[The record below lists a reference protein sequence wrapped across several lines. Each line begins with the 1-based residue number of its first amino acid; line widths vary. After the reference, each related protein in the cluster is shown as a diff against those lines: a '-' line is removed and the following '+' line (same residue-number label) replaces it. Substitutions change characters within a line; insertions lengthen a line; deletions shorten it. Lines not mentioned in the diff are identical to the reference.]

1 MCKTTYTHS
10 KNRKPLKSCFTSVMK
25 IRLCECSVKYEL
37 SFRLRISSVNGDQ
50 IRKKLQIWLHLLK
63 KSLMEN
69 FNCRFTIKTIISGYA
84 RAEPWNQVVRMQW
97 NQGCAS
103 AVYNEIVGKLFRLSR
118 CRTIK
123 SSCKN
128 VVRIRLCKRSI
139 QWYCQ
144 QRFQVVQI

>member
-1 MCKTTYTHS
+1 MFYECKENQVVRVQREVWIKFSIKDFFS
-10 KNRKPLKSCFTSVMK
+10 KC
-25 IRLCECSVKYEL
+25 
-37 SFRLRISSVNGDQ
+37 DQ
-50 IRKKLQIWLHLLK
+50 IRKKLRIWLHLLK

-97 NQGCAS
+97 NQGRAN
-103 AVYNEIVGKLFRLSR
+103 AMFNEIVGKLFRLCR

-128 VVRIRLCKRSI
+128 VVRIRLCKRST

-144 QRFQVVQI
+144 QRFHVVQI